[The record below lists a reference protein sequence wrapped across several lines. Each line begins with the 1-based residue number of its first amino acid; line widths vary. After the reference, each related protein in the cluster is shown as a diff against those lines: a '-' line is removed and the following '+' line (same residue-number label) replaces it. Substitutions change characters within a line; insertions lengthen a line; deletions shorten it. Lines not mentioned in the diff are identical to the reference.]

1 MSEINE
7 LSQKVFNTLD
17 ELKIDYSVVDHPP
30 AFDMADLESL
40 NIDKKNEVV
49 KNLFVM
55 DEKKQR
61 FLLIV
66 AQKDRRVNLKDVKTK
81 LGSKPLR
88 FASDDFLME
97 YMGLTKGAVSPF
109 GILNDE
115 GKKVEVFIDSDLRFY
130 EKIGIH
136 PNVNTQTVWIAP
148 KDLEKLVKAH
158 GNKFLYLNLK
168 ESGN

>member
-1 MSEINE
+1 
-7 LSQKVFNTLD
+7 
-17 ELKIDYSVVDHPP
+17 
-30 AFDMADLESL
+30 
-40 NIDKKNEVV
+40 
-49 KNLFVM
+49 M

-115 GKKVEVFIDSDLRFY
+115 AKKVEVFIDSDLRFY